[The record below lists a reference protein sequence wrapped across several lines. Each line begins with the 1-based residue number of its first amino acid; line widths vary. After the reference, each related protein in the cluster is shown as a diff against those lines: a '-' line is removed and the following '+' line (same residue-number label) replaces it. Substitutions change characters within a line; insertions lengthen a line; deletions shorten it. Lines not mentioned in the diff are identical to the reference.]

1 MDCRYPEDRDVTLNV
16 ILNVWVPGFP
26 ADSRD
31 QSDASR
37 GLTTPRPPRLSTW
50 V

>member
-1 MDCRYPEDRDVTLNV
+1 MASQIVATLALVPCESNMHNV
-16 ILNVWVPGFP
+16 YTNGALRNYR
-26 ADSRD
+26 S
-31 QSDASR
+31 S

>member
-1 MDCRYPEDRDVTLNV
+1 MASHVVATLALVPRESNMHNV
-16 ILNVWVPGFP
+16 YTARALRNYR
-26 ADSRD
+26 SN
-31 QSDASR
+31 